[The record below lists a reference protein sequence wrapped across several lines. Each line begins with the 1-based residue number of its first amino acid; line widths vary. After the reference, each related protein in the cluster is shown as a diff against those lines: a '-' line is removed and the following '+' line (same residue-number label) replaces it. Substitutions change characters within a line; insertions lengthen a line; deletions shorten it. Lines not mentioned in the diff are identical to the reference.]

1 MSEHEH
7 EFCDRVR
14 MALLRAEPLDH
25 AAATHRASCARC
37 AELTPALEALAGAL
51 MAPVPEPSAAL
62 QARVADAAAPLL
74 AANARTAREAA
85 VAAEAPAAR
94 NVSFVSAAAAP
105 RTIDG
110 ARLATALLPAVLLFP
125 LLVVVDVALLRTLHG
140 VLASILP
147 ATLTT
152 YLVLSYGALLGA
164 LVCLTFGAIPL
175 LVQRQAPVVWKE
187 RHV

>member
-7 EFCDRVR
+7 EVCDRVR

-62 QARVADAAAPLL
+62 QARVADAVAPLL
-74 AANARTAREAA
+74 AANAQAARVAA
-85 VAAEAPAAR
+85 VAEAPAAR
-94 NVSFVSAAAAP
+94 NVSFVSAVAAP